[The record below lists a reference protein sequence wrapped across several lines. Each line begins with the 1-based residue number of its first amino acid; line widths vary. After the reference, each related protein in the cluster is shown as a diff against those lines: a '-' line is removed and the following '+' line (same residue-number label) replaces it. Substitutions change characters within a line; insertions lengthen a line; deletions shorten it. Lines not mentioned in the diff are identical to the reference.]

1 MIFVLASWAVITI
14 PLLIIE
20 LLFDKIIVPWLEN
33 LGQEIINAHNAEIAK
48 NQEQSPPNKK

>member
-20 LLFDKIIVPWLEN
+20 LLFNKIIVPWL
-33 LGQEIINAHNAEIAK
+33 K
-48 NQEQSPPNKK
+48 NYESKEK